1 MRVRFDG
8 EIAGVGTTQGTRIV
22 VGRWLQSPFGPFADV
37 MVERADGHRVLLAPA
52 RPIADFVAATYAFD
66 EVRVGQI
73 ELRTI
78 PGGWQVSADDLEL
91 TVTVGARTTLGWLL
105 RVVPSA
111 LAQAPAWAATVDPLV
126 RRTMSGVRTRGSAGQ
141 GRREWYGALDSHR
154 IDDAHAYWEGESLGA
169 LAPVAPP
176 VRFGFGSTPA
186 TPSVVRVVSTVE
198 LPGPPRRPGPRR

>member
-8 EIAGVGTTQGTRIV
+8 EISGVGTTEGTRIV
-22 VGRWLQSPFGPFADV
+22 VGRWLQSPFGTFADV

-52 RPIADFVAATYAFD
+52 TPIADFVAATYAFD

-78 PGGWQVSADDLEL
+78 PGGWHVSADDLEL
-91 TVTVGARTTLGWLL
+91 TVTVGARTPLGWLL
-105 RVVPSA
+105 RAVPPA
-111 LAQAPAWAATVDPLV
+111 LARAPAWAATVDPLA

-141 GRREWYGALDSHR
+141 GRREWYAALDSHR
-154 IDDAHAYWEGESLGA
+154 IDDARAYWGQESLGA

-176 VRFGFGSTPA
+176 VRFGFGSTPVS
-186 TPSVVRVVSTVE
+186 PSVVRVVSTVE
-198 LPGPPRRPGPRR
+198 LPGPPRRPSPT

>member
-22 VGRWLQSPFGPFADV
+22 VGHWRQSPFGPFADV
-37 MVERADGHRVLLAPA
+37 MVESADGHRVLLAPA
-52 RPIADFVAATYAFD
+52 RPIADFVAATYTFD

-73 ELRTI
+73 ELRAI
-78 PGGWQVSADDLEL
+78 PNGWQVSADDLEL
-91 TVTVGARTTLGWLL
+91 TVAVGARTPLGWLL
-105 RVVPSA
+105 RAVPSA
-111 LAQAPAWAATVDPLV
+111 LARTPAWATMVDPLA
-126 RRTMSGVRTRGSAGQ
+126 RRTMSGVRTRGSAGE
-141 GRREWYGALDSHR
+141 GRREWYAALDSHR
-154 IDDAHAYWEGESLGA
+154 IDDARASWNGESLGT

-198 LPGPPRRPGPRR
+198 LPRPPRRSGPT